1 MTEVDVL
8 IAGAGPIGLTAAIEL
23 RRRGVRVRIVD
34 PLLEPPQ
41 YAKAVGIQPR
51 TLEVFES
58 MGVVG
63 QVLDAGLEMR
73 GQLVYVNG
81 SQVSRVDLSTP
92 PDVPY
97 RFHLLPQY
105 ATERIL
111 RARLTDLG
119 TEVDRGTAVSA
130 FDQDADGVTVTLTG
144 PDGDTTIRAGY
155 LLGADGA
162 HSVVRKGLGL
172 SFEGAAFTEQY
183 MLGDVVAD
191 WSMPQGYAIRS
202 MHQTADGTTDDQ
214 LVCIPLP
221 GRGRYRMSMLVPDE
235 LAVAPTT
242 GGDGVAHGF
251 EGTRAPELSHIQAV
265 VDRLARN
272 MDASA
277 LETLGPDDPLRF
289 EVRGVTLSAIDSFAA
304 GGGFAGDGYMLVSD
318 QTFHRIF
325 PNRSTGAPDHILIK
339 IAPDA
344 DPGVVLAAL
353 QAQFDGTGLRVR
365 SFADAALEDQD
376 YQTTE
381 RPTGLIFGFGVVIGV
396 LVGIV
401 IVYQILSTDVADHL
415 AEYATF
421 KAMGYG
427 QSMFLGIVLEQAVIL
442 GILGFV
448 PGIAVSWL
456 LYEMLGAMTGLPV
469 ELTFA
474 TTAAVF
480 VGTIIACLVS
490 GAIATRRL
498 AAADPADL
506 F

>member
-1 MTEVDVL
+1 MTALLGAL
-8 IAGAGPIGLTAAIEL
+8 IGRLPIGWLQLIHSRTRLAAAMAGVAFANILVLVQLGIMGSLNNSILISYGLLNADIMISAENANTLTEGDNVARQRMFQAL
-23 RRRGVRVRIVD
+23 GVPGVQSAMPFYVATADWERADGTSTAFVTFGID
-34 PLLEPPQ
+34 PEKGD
-41 YAKAVGIQPR
+41 Y
-51 TLEVFES
+51 
-58 MGVVG
+58 
-63 QVLDAGLEMR
+63 LDAGLAPFAPR
-73 GQLVYVNG
+73 
-81 SQVSRVDLSTP
+81 
-92 PDVPY
+92 
-97 RFHLLPQY
+97 
-105 ATERIL
+105 L
-111 RARLTDLG
+111 RLRD
-119 TEVDRGTAVSA
+119 S
-130 FDQDADGVTVTLTG
+130 
-144 PDGDTTIRAGY
+144 
-155 LLGADGA
+155 
-162 HSVVRKGLGL
+162 
-172 SFEGAAFTEQY
+172 
-183 MLGDVVAD
+183 
-191 WSMPQGYAIRS
+191 
-202 MHQTADGTTDDQ
+202 
-214 LVCIPLP
+214 
-221 GRGRYRMSMLVPDE
+221 
-235 LAVAPTT
+235 
-242 GGDGVAHGF
+242 
-251 EGTRAPELSHIQAV
+251 AV

-344 DPGVVLAAL
+344 DPGVVLAVL